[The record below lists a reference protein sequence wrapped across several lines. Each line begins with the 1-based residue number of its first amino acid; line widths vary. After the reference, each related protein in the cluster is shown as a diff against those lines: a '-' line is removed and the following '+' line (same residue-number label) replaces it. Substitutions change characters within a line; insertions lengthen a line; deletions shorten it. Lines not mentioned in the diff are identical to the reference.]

1 MIYRHKYLIN
11 KLCLLG
17 TVSVLSVSVGSVSTA
32 IAQSAASEAA
42 DAGQIMDPVTI
53 TATRRAS
60 SVQEVAASVTALDN
74 AELQALNAVSLVDAA
89 GAVPGAE
96 IFDDRG
102 AGQPTWVIRGVGLT
116 DFNVNNAP
124 TAAIYYDETYL
135 VSNVLGGIG
144 LFDLERVEVL
154 KGPQGGLYGRNT
166 TGGVVRVISA
176 KPDLGRASGAL
187 RASYGSSDE
196 VRIQGA
202 ANLPIIKDKL
212 AIRLAGQAVQGG
224 GWQDSLATSGDDQHG
239 DQDFLALRGQVRV
252 AISQRT
258 KMDLKLDIGQDQSET
273 TLGRGLGV
281 YDQFGDFCAPVIAGQ
296 QGGADCFGL
305 HNLLEDARLPSD
317 QEGDGR
323 TVLSNPI
330 NALNNDW
337 TGLGFQIESDLG
349 FADFTSISSYLSFD
363 YEQAYDYDGTPL
375 ALFQTHPNAPTGS
388 EIEQVQQELRLVS
401 KENQP
406 LSWLVSAVWARDTID
421 QDNFAN
427 ISDNVFAQAEL
438 AALFP
443 DGTPTVLALATNYQQ
458 VTESWA
464 LYGEAGFDLSD
475 TINLNASVRYT
486 DEDKDFNGYTSFVDF
501 GGLTVE
507 VLDGVDLRTTLD
519 DNVTGHV
526 GLNWTPNETFLAY
539 AKYSRG
545 SKSGGFFGGIVVTEP
560 ELGPYGA
567 ETIDAIEIGFK
578 SQPADDLILNGALYY
593 YDYQDA
599 IGYASVFNSVLQGPV
614 TQLANI
620 GDAEHIGAELEVFW
634 RPEQFDGFQVQASAS
649 LLDAE
654 ITESPFTDLT
664 QSGEPY
670 SVEGLTRDFA
680 PSFSFFALARQEF
693 ELGHDLTGS
702 AQLSYSYRD
711 DVLPRSSFGDEIDYG
726 LGRYDGYGTLAA
738 RVSLGHL

>member
-224 GWQDSLATSGDDQHG
+224 G
-239 DQDFLALRGQVRV
+239 
-252 AISQRT
+252 
-258 KMDLKLDIGQDQSET
+258 
-273 TLGRGLGV
+273 
-281 YDQFGDFCAPVIAGQ
+281 
-296 QGGADCFGL
+296 
-305 HNLLEDARLPSD
+305 
-317 QEGDGR
+317 
-323 TVLSNPI
+323 
-330 NALNNDW
+330 
-337 TGLGFQIESDLG
+337 
-349 FADFTSISSYLSFD
+349 
-363 YEQAYDYDGTPL
+363 
-375 ALFQTHPNAPTGS
+375 
-388 EIEQVQQELRLVS
+388 
-401 KENQP
+401 
-406 LSWLVSAVWARDTID
+406 
-421 QDNFAN
+421 
-427 ISDNVFAQAEL
+427 
-438 AALFP
+438 
-443 DGTPTVLALATNYQQ
+443 
-458 VTESWA
+458 
-464 LYGEAGFDLSD
+464 
-475 TINLNASVRYT
+475 
-486 DEDKDFNGYTSFVDF
+486 
-501 GGLTVE
+501 
-507 VLDGVDLRTTLD
+507 
-519 DNVTGHV
+519 
-526 GLNWTPNETFLAY
+526 
-539 AKYSRG
+539 
-545 SKSGGFFGGIVVTEP
+545 
-560 ELGPYGA
+560 
-567 ETIDAIEIGFK
+567 
-578 SQPADDLILNGALYY
+578 
-593 YDYQDA
+593 
-599 IGYASVFNSVLQGPV
+599 
-614 TQLANI
+614 
-620 GDAEHIGAELEVFW
+620 
-634 RPEQFDGFQVQASAS
+634 
-649 LLDAE
+649 
-654 ITESPFTDLT
+654 
-664 QSGEPY
+664 
-670 SVEGLTRDFA
+670 
-680 PSFSFFALARQEF
+680 LARQSGNFGRRSAWRPGLSGASRPGARRHIAANEN
-693 ELGHDLTGS
+693 GS
-702 AQLSYSYRD
+702 QAGYRSGSVRD
-711 DVLPRSSFGDEIDYG
+711 H
-726 LGRYDGYGTLAA
+726 AWA
-738 RVSLGHL
+738 RAWRL